1 MSNPND
7 DIILRQ
13 ATLEDIPGIA
23 LLMDI
28 AIEWLRE
35 QGRTGQWGTEK
46 ASENPDRIKQLT
58 EFVDS
63 GGTWV
68 LVDTNVADAAAA
80 AATADDG
87 LHNQGD
93 GAVGSGVGGQTR
105 NRTLR
110 GIIGALTVSSDAEL
124 KPWIT
129 AATEPELYI
138 SFLITHRAW
147 NGRGVGKRLMEQARK
162 LAHAAGVLLLRV
174 DCYAGDDGKLVK
186 YYESQ
191 GFEKTDAFQERGWKG
206 QILAQRLG

>member
-1 MSNPND
+1 MSGTD
-7 DIILRQ
+7 DGIIIRQ

-28 AIEWLRE
+28 AIEWLGSE
-35 QGRTGQWGTEK
+35 GRTGQWGTEK
-46 ASENPDRIKQLT
+46 ASENPERIKQLT
-58 EFVDS
+58 EFVKS

-68 LVDTNVADAAAA
+68 LVDTNAADT
-80 AATADDG
+80 ATANADDEP
-87 LHNQGD
+87 HYQGE
-93 GAVGSGVGGQTR
+93 GAVESGGGQTR

-129 AATEPELYI
+129 PATEPELYI

-147 NGRGVGKRLMEQARK
+147 NGRGTGKRLMEQARK
-162 LAHAAGVLLLRV
+162 LARAGGVSLLRV
-174 DCYAGDDGKLVK
+174 DCYAGDDGKLIK

-191 GFEKTDAFQERGWKG
+191 GFEKTDAFEERGWKG

>member
-1 MSNPND
+1 MSNFND
-7 DIILRQ
+7 GVILRQ

-23 LLMDI
+23 LLMGI
-28 AIEWLRE
+28 AIEWLGSE
-35 QGRTGQWGTEK
+35 GRTGQWGTGK

-58 EFVDS
+58 EFFES

-68 LVDTNVADAAAA
+68 LVDTNAADTVS
-80 AATADDG
+80 ATADNG
-87 LHNQGD
+87 PHNQGE
-93 GAVGSGVGGQTR
+93 GAVGSGGGKTR
-105 NRTLR
+105 NQALQ

-129 AATEPELYI
+129 PASEPELYI

-162 LAHAAGVLLLRV
+162 LAQAAGVSLLRV
-174 DCYAGDDGKLVK
+174 DCYAGDDGKLVR

-191 GFEKTDAFQERGWKG
+191 GFERTEAFEERGWKG
-206 QILAQRLG
+206 QILAQRLV

>member
-1 MSNPND
+1 MNSTD
-7 DIILRQ
+7 DGIILRQ
-13 ATLEDIPGIA
+13 ATSEDITGIA

-28 AIEWLRE
+28 AIEWLGSE
-35 QGRTGQWGTEK
+35 GRTGQWGTEK
-46 ASENPDRIKQLT
+46 ASENPERIKQLAG
-58 EFVDS
+58 FVES

-68 LVDTNVADAAAA
+68 LVDTNAAAA
-80 AATADDG
+80 AASTATADDG
-87 LHNQGD
+87 SHNQGE
-93 GAVGSGVGGQTR
+93 GAVGSGGAQSR
-105 NRTLR
+105 NRTLQ

-129 AATEPELYI
+129 PATEPELYI

-147 NGRGVGKRLMEQARK
+147 SGRGVGKRLMEQARK
-162 LAHAAGVLLLRV
+162 LAHAAGVSLLRV

-191 GFEKTDAFQERGWKG
+191 GFEKTEAFEERGWKG